1 MKIVTKVAIFLAR
14 VFAGISM
21 LALLV
26 MLLITLA
33 DVFLRFFFRSPIV
46 GTVEIARMMMICMV
60 PAFVLA
66 LFEKRHLAV
75 EFIIEKFGRKGQ
87 LVFDTFGYIVS
98 AIIVGLMCYQ
108 GFQDMF
114 RVIDQ
119 NRLYSQLYFP
129 TWPFYC
135 VYAVSMGF
143 FALAMLICLVNN
155 FLNKDLYLEKPVKVD
170 VEDVIV

>member
-1 MKIVTKVAIFLAR
+1 MKIVTKIVVFIAR
-14 VFAGISM
+14 VFAGVSM

-33 DVFLRFFFRSPIV
+33 DVTMRSFFNSPIV

-60 PAFVLA
+60 PGFVLA

-75 EFIIEKFGRKGQ
+75 EFIVEKFGRVGQ
-87 LVFDTFGYIVS
+87 LIFDVFGYLIS
-98 AIIVGLMCYQ
+98 AGICGLMCYQ
-108 GFQDMF
+108 GFMDML
-114 RVIDQ
+114 RVINQ

-135 VYAVSMGF
+135 TYAVSMGF
-143 FALAMLICLVNN
+143 FALAILITLINN
-155 FLNKDLYLEKPVKVD
+155 FLDKDLYVKKPVG
-170 VEDVIV
+170 EDVTL